1 MRWWES
7 SVGGKVRGRI
17 IGMLRRG
24 ERTVEEIA
32 AELGVTDNAVR
43 SQLQALERE
52 GLVHQARVRR
62 TGGVGKPATLYAIAP
77 EAEPLFSAAHAP
89 VLAALL
95 AALQSHLSERQMD
108 ALFRDAGRRLAASV
122 DDGDVDIAPSTLEA
136 RVNGAAQLLT
146 ALGAECDVEP
156 MPGGYRIRGHACP
169 LSDAVRVQPHLCHA
183 LEELLAGVTGAQVHE
198 CCDRTDGIKCRFE
211 IKRSA

>member
-1 MRWWES
+1 MRWWET

-17 IGMLRRG
+17 IGMLRRR

-32 AELGVTDNAVR
+32 AELAVTDNAVR

-52 GLVHQARVRR
+52 GLVHQARLRR
-62 TGGVGKPATLYAIAP
+62 TGAVGKPATLYAIAP
-77 EAEPLFSAAHAP
+77 DAEPLFSAAHAP
-89 VLAALL
+89 VLSALL

-122 DDGDVDIAPSTLEA
+122 DDGDVDIAPTTLEA

-146 ALGAECDVEP
+146 SLGGEVDVEQIP
-156 MPGGYRIRGHACP
+156 DGYRIRGHACP
-169 LSDAVRVQPHLCHA
+169 LADAVRVQPTLCHA
-183 LEELLAGVTGAQVHE
+183 LEELLAGVTGGQVHE